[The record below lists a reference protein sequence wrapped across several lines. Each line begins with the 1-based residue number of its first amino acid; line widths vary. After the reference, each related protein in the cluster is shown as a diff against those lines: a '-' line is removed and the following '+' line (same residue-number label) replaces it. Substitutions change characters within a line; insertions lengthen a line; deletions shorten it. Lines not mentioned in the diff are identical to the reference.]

1 MKRLY
6 LLFLL
11 ITPVSISQ
19 NIKKD
24 LGKHRI
30 LIISTNDKNNAD
42 FINQIELLKNK
53 STEFEERK
61 LKVFQALPN
70 FFKSDSDENWSQS
83 PDLYQKFNTEKAAF
97 KIVLIGLDRGIKVS
111 QTAILSVEKL
121 FTIIDGMPMRQ
132 RELKLKNN

>member
-1 MKRLY
+1 M
-6 LLFLL
+6 
-11 ITPVSISQ
+11 
-19 NIKKD
+19 
-24 LGKHRI
+24 
-30 LIISTNDKNNAD
+30 
-42 FINQIELLKNK
+42 LKNK
-53 STEFEERK
+53 STEFEERE

-83 PDLYQKFNTEKAAF
+83 PDLYQKFNTEKTAF

-132 RELKLKNN
+132 RELKLKNK

>member
-19 NIKKD
+19 NIKKY

-42 FINQIELLKNK
+42 FINQIELRPLQKAN
-53 STEFEERK
+53 
-61 LKVFQALPN
+61 LIN
-70 FFKSDSDENWSQS
+70 FTF
-83 PDLYQKFNTEKAAF
+83 
-97 KIVLIGLDRGIKVS
+97 
-111 QTAILSVEKL
+111 
-121 FTIIDGMPMRQ
+121 
-132 RELKLKNN
+132 